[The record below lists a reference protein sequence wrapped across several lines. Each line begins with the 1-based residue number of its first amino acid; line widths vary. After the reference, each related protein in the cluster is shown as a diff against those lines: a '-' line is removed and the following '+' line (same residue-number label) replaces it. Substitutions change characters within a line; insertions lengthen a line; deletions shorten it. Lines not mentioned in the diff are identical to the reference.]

1 MDVNYLV
8 EINGLDDWE
17 MGNPLSATA
26 YKVMRKL
33 LMLANRKRFPEQIA
47 VTNTSLCFLVGCS
60 ENSLLDAR
68 QQLIQ
73 RGLID
78 YKGKKKQT
86 PVYTIHYFSL
96 NPDYNRKNCGYIGDM
111 SGDMSGY
118 SQGFDGGIGRGRYI
132 NNIHENG
139 PDQAMDE
146 DCATANIGGA
156 ENDRSVHTP
165 LPFPSPIHPSVDV
178 VSPARVFPPR
188 SRRLDGE
195 EWTDYK
201 VAKAFLSQIPVAAM
215 YGREYALIQQL
226 AESDYYPIAL
236 VCYAMD
242 KTVRRNGMYPTPLDN
257 PAAYTIKLLDDWK
270 RNGFRTRED
279 VQEAKDDW
287 MHYG

>member
-96 NPDYNRKNCGYIGDM
+96 NPDYNRKNFGYIGDM

-118 SQGFDGGIGRGRYI
+118 SQGFDGGIGRGSNI
-132 NNIHENG
+132 NNI
-139 PDQAMDE
+139 DQTPRSKPAGSPDE
-146 DCATANIGGA
+146 DEEAITV
-156 ENDRSVHTP
+156 EQR
-165 LPFPSPIHPSVDV
+165 
-178 VSPARVFPPR
+178 AREAI
-188 SRRLDGE
+188 RRRWID
-195 EWTDYK
+195 
-201 VAKAFLSQIPVAAM
+201 AFGQF
-215 YGREYALIQQL
+215 
-226 AESDYYPIAL
+226 
-236 VCYAMD
+236 
-242 KTVRRNGMYPTPLDN
+242 PTPAIVETVERMGRKVYELEPDVIGEAIHTAALRNADSPLDYIM
-257 PAAYTIKLLDDWK
+257 ALLSDWK
-270 RNGFRTRED
+270 RHGIKTMRDLDGYLE
-279 VQEAKDDW
+279 E
-287 MHYG
+287 